1 MPLNLQEAISELR
14 TNPSSYQTPESLANL
29 VNQVSADAP
38 ALLNTMLRDLIS
50 QKRNYND
57 E

>member
-1 MPLNLQEAISELR
+1 MTSPQEAISELR
-14 TNPSSYQTPESLANL
+14 TNPSSYQTLESLANL